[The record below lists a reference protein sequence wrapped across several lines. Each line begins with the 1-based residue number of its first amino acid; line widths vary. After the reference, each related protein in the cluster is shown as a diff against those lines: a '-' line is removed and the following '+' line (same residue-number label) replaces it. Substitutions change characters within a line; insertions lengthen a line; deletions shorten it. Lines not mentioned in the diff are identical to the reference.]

1 MWMSHQEDERQN
13 ANIRL
18 FVSGYRALL
27 NGDAESFVDMWAEDG
42 SIEFPYSP
50 EGFPQRL
57 DNKAAI
63 REHVRRFP
71 EMLRF
76 DRFSEPVFHQ
86 SQDPRVLI
94 AEFSCEGQAVATGKP
109 YNQKYIS
116 VVEFRDGRIV
126 KYRDYWNPLILLRA
140 LGIIKEG

>member
-1 MWMSHQEDERQN
+1 MWMSHQEDALQN
-13 ANIRL
+13 PNIRL

-27 NGDAESFVDMWAEDG
+27 KGDLEGFVDMWAEDG
-42 SIEFPYSP
+42 SLEFPYSP
-50 EGFPQRL
+50 EGSPQRL
-57 DNKAAI
+57 DSKAAI
-63 REHVRRFP
+63 REYLRRFP
-71 EMLRF
+71 EMLRI
-76 DRFSEPVFHQ
+76 DRLGEPVFHQ
-86 SQDPRVLI
+86 SEDPRVLV

-140 LGIIKEG
+140 QGLLKEG